1 VLTTILGSVAILG
14 GLGLLFGILIA
25 VANRAFWVW
34 EDPRIDQVTDL
45 LPGSNCGA
53 CSQPG
58 CRAFAEALIAS
69 KTEPA
74 KCTVMGPDQ
83 VQTVASFL
91 GVDAGEANRRV
102 ARLLCA
108 GGADVA
114 VQQAD
119 YRGLETCA
127 AAAAVAGGGKGCT
140 WGCLGLADCEVACDF
155 DAIVMNA
162 NGIPVVIPELCT
174 ACGDC
179 VEACPKNLFVL
190 MPVEQKLIVQCRSLL
205 EGDVAEAVCTVACNA
220 CGRCA
225 VDAAP
230 GLIEMKN
237 GLAVIDYSKNELAD
251 PAATVRCP
259 TKAIVWV
266 EGAQFPFPGA
276 RHAAI
281 ATGSNSYEVAT
292 TRPAATRESA

>member
-1 VLTTILGSVAILG
+1 VLITILGSVAILG

-34 EDPRIDQVTDL
+34 EDPRIDQVTEL

-119 YRGLETCA
+119 YRGLGTCA

-155 DAIVMNA
+155 DAIVMNQ

-179 VEACPKNLFVL
+179 VDACPKNLFVL

-205 EGDVAEAVCTVACNA
+205 EGDAAEAVCSVACNA

-225 VDAAP
+225 VDGAP
-230 GLIEMKN
+230 GLIEIRN
-237 GLAVIDYSKNELAD
+237 GIAVIDYEKNELAD

-266 EGAQFPFPGA
+266 EGAQFPIPGA
-276 RHAAI
+276 LYAGAA
-281 ATGSNSYEVAT
+281 GGRSSDVAT